1 MKPLQ
6 IKVNVAGSWASL
18 VTVSPKRLG
27 EAKAACEQL
36 AAAHLGSIAFK
47 VVDGDTGDTV
57 EKFSQPPRANE
68 PHGWYTPRQPG
79 AK

>member
-47 VVDGDTGDTV
+47 VVDGDTGDAV
-57 EKFSQPPRANE
+57 EKFSQPPRAGE
-68 PHGWYTPRQPG
+68 PHGWYRPTQRPG
-79 AK
+79 G